1 MHLNGLPV
9 RRCKIALVAEFG
21 DGIGNGIV
29 QTAVERPKLVYE
41 KRRIALIGEISYGLA
56 QVAIIVHN
64 LVDAVAE
71 GQQLAIVLGGGRP
84 PIRRRSCSVEG
95 AGKDGTRQWFG
106 RLIKAER
113 LNRLRKYL
121 TPKSPKRSAQTLLVK
136 TPQL

>member
-1 MHLNGLPV
+1 MVYTSGV
-9 RRCKIALVAEFG
+9 EVGRALLLCGKVALITEFC
-21 DGIGNGIV
+21 DCVCNCIV
-29 QTAVERPKLVYE
+29 EASIDCSELVNLKRYLKLVR
-41 KRRIALIGEISYGLA
+41 KVRDGLA

-113 LNRLRKYL
+113 LNGY
-121 TPKSPKRSAQTLLVK
+121 SGAS
-136 TPQL
+136 